1 LRRGSSSLPVTFAV
15 WPSERPSSAVV
26 SINLMGCASWQR
38 AWGIDYAWK
47 TTGCDE
53 VSIFLAGDRRTAPC
67 TGAGG
72 EAYPSSTHPGCR
84 TSWYSHPACRPYRY
98 SQASPVAATPPA
110 ASPCADVNIGR
121 SRTHRAEEDTGSDKR
136 LMSSVR
142 AHGPFG
148 ATSPTCKLYYA
159 VTASGLFAL
168 SWDGQLRRD
177 PRIASEGLFGHARG
191 ATKKAAEQICGF
203 IVVFGPT

>member
-1 LRRGSSSLPVTFAV
+1 
-15 WPSERPSSAVV
+15 
-26 SINLMGCASWQR
+26 
-38 AWGIDYAWK
+38 
-47 TTGCDE
+47 
-53 VSIFLAGDRRTAPC
+53 
-67 TGAGG
+67 
-72 EAYPSSTHPGCR
+72 
-84 TSWYSHPACRPYRY
+84 
-98 SQASPVAATPPA
+98 
-110 ASPCADVNIGR
+110 
-121 SRTHRAEEDTGSDKR
+121 
-136 LMSSVR
+136 MSSVR